1 MFQLILRYFQRKI
14 QVVQTLFPTKQTIH
28 VDVIIEENILNF
40 VIPNYIFESEGINV
54 CVWMGGGPFIEDNIS
69 PTNI

>member
-14 QVVQTLFPTKQTIH
+14 QVVQTLFPTKQTLH

-40 VIPNYIFESEGINV
+40 VIPNYIFESEGVN
-54 CVWMGGGPFIEDNIS
+54 GGEGPFIEDNIS
-69 PTNI
+69 LTNI